1 LAAGI
6 KKKKITMACTVELL
20 PVPGAPSVDEIVKYN
35 HNDDRIPYT
44 ADTLGKFGRSVIRKI
59 V

>member
-1 LAAGI
+1 
-6 KKKKITMACTVELL
+6 MACTVELL

-44 ADTLGKFGRSVIRKI
+44 ADTLGKFGRSVI
-59 V
+59 